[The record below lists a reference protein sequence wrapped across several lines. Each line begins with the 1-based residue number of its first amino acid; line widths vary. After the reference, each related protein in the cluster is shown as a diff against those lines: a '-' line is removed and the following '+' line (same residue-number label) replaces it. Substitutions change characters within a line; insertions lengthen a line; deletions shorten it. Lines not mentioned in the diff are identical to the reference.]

1 MLGIFTCPENSRN
14 ESIFHS
20 ACACKDKKGNLETV
34 KLLFERSKEIGL
46 DLNKPNNCGRTAF
59 HYACQI
65 GNMEIVNFMVDHAEE
80 LVLNGLTTNDENGLH
95 FACDNGNLDVVKLL
109 SDHPETGI
117 DINQRDADG
126 NTPMYNACY
135 SHNVD
140 LVQFL
145 FEHAEEKGIDLL
157 AENNEGETILHASI
171 DSDGS
176 LEMTKLIL
184 LHADQIGLDV
194 NHEDLEGDTALD
206 HAREKLRQAWGARFD
221 YAGDFE
227 ELDRWQEIVTFLE
240 NYI

>member
-14 ESIFHS
+14 ESKFHS
-20 ACACKDKKGNLETV
+20 ACKDKRGNLETV

-46 DLNKPNNCGRTAF
+46 DLIKPNNHGWTAF

-206 HAREKLRQAWGARFD
+206 
-221 YAGDFE
+221 FE
-227 ELDRWQEIVTFLE
+227 ELDRWQEIVTCLE